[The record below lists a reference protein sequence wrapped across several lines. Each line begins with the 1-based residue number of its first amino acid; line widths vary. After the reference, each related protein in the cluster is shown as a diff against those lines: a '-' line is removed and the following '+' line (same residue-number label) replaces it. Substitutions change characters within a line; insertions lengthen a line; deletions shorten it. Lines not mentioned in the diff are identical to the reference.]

1 MPMFM
6 MMGRYSPD
14 AIKAMMDSGTDR
26 EAASKQAVTAA
37 GGKLL
42 GFYGMF
48 GQDYHVALIVDMP
61 GNAEYIGTLA
71 TAMMTGAWV
80 AYKTIPLYTSA
91 DLAKASAVSKKVRAA
106 YRPPA
111 A

>member
-1 MPMFM
+1 
-6 MMGRYSPD
+6 
-14 AIKAMMDSGTDR
+14 
-26 EAASKQAVTAA
+26 
-37 GGKLL
+37 
-42 GFYGMF
+42 
-48 GQDYHVALIVDMP
+48 MP

-71 TAMMTGAWV
+71 TAMMAGTFS

-91 DLAKASAVSKKVRAA
+91 DLAKASGVSKKVRSV

>member
-1 MPMFM
+1 M
-6 MMGRYSPD
+6 
-14 AIKAMMDSGTDR
+14 
-26 EAASKQAVTAA
+26 TAA

-48 GQDYHVALIVDMP
+48 GQEYHVALIVDMP
-61 GNAEYIGTLA
+61 GNAEYIGTVA
-71 TAMMTGAWV
+71 TAMMAGTFT
-80 AYKTIPLYTSA
+80 YKTIPLYTSA
-91 DLAKASAVSKKVRAA
+91 DLAKASAVSKKVRSV

>member
-6 MMGRYSPD
+6 LMGRYSPE
-14 AIKAMMDSGTDR
+14 AVKAMMDSGGDR
-26 EAASKQAVTAA
+26 EAAAREAVTAA

-48 GQDYHVALIVDMP
+48 GQDYHVALILDVP

-71 TAMMTGAWV
+71 TAMMAGTFS

-91 DLAKASAVSKKVRAA
+91 DLVKAAGVSKKVRSV